1 MRQVPAIRSTCC
13 ISLLAILVALIQSCD
28 TPGSDEHIIDT
39 RVADTLRIVLPES
52 RAPQRRDVAPQV
64 DSAVQELAAFA
75 RAHGWDSLVTEPF
88 MDSVMIFDRKKDFDH
103 QLLMLAGADTTM
115 ELPSTYCGALEA
127 RTLVVMSPG
136 YYDAVY
142 PDGREPHA
150 WVKLL
155 VHEMAHRLH
164 VRILNG
170 NEEAMGPIWFYEGF
184 AIHAAG
190 QLTHAAPTLDSTGMR
205 AVMDDPER
213 GSYALYG
220 AVFNHFAQRHTLA
233 DLVRWAANNE
243 LERVW
248 GRGPAD
254 QDDGSAQQ
262 GR

>member
-1 MRQVPAIRSTCC
+1 MSC
-13 ISLLAILVALIQSCD
+13 IFPMALLVALFQSCD
-28 TPGSDEHIIDT
+28 PRGSAERIIDT
-39 RVADTLRIVLPES
+39 LVTDTLRIVLPGS
-52 RAPQRRDVAPQV
+52 LAPQRRNVAAQV

-75 RAHGWDSLVTEPF
+75 HAHAWDSLITEPF
-88 MDSVMIFDRKKDFDH
+88 MDSLMVFDRKKDLDH

-115 ELPSTYCGALEA
+115 ELPATYCGALEA
-127 RTLVVMSPG
+127 RTLVVMSPE

-142 PDGREPHA
+142 PEGREPHA

-190 QLTHAAPTLDSTGMR
+190 QLKHAAPTLDSTGMR

-233 DLVRWAANNE
+233 DLLRWAANNE
-243 LERVW
+243 LESVW
-248 GRGPAD
+248 VSGRAD
-254 QDDGSAQQ
+254 RDDGKAEQ
-262 GR
+262 GG